1 MLVLVLVLQ
10 LPNFAPLHILF
21 PFVAIGALS
30 LSLFLSFSLFFP
42 AKKRV
47 IKRRTEEEEEERRR
61 EDGVSFSVAEVLA
74 RARERESYRRDGS
87 PHRDQESQ
95 SKGEGNKTPYGVSAN
110 PGPF

>member
-30 LSLFLSFSLFFP
+30 LSLFFSLFLSFFP
-42 AKKRV
+42 KKRV

>member
-47 IKRRTEEEEEERRR
+47 IKRRTDRRR
-61 EDGVSFSVAEVLA
+61 EEDGVSFSVAEVLA